1 MISRITSVYIPSNGP
16 SRNGGCEEGQT
27 YDWTD
32 PGAIGNTFEIR
43 IDDGDWFLTAD
54 LKGERSMD

>member
-1 MISRITSVYIPSNGP
+1 MIRGRLANGP

-43 IDDGDWFLTAD
+43 IDDGDWLLTAH
-54 LKGERSMD
+54 LKGERSTD